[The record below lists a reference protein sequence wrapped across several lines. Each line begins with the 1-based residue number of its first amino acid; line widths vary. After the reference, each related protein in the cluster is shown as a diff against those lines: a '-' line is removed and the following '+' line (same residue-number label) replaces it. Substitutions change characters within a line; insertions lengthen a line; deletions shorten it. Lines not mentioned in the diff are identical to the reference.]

1 MRTIISFVAA
11 LLTASALSTGALAQ
25 TSQETVLGGLDN
37 PSGIAVQPETGFV
50 FVSDSAA
57 GKVIKFDPAKSP
69 AKAIDVITDFP
80 ISSYGK
86 GPKYAIGPLGLAFVD
101 KNTLVV
107 GGGGLADGAE
117 LLRVYDVSGDKP
129 IKADK
134 MKTKIGP
141 LTAGDVSIKGEGNF
155 YAVAISGNN
164 VYVASNG
171 DDTKGWV
178 LRADLGAGTPT
189 LEGFIAT
196 KEATGLDAP
205 VGITISPGGY
215 LVVGQMGE
223 ITVAGDSLLCYY
235 SLKDKKLISKLKI
248 GLHDIAGLA
257 YYKSDKNRLYAV
269 DFAWIKT
276 TDGGLFRLDSD
287 GKGGVNATKIESLDK
302 PSALAVGADG
312 AIYVTVF
319 GTAKK
324 DSKEKPGTVVKIT
337 GKL

>member
-1 MRTIISFVAA
+1 MRIIITLAAA
-11 LLTASALSTGALAQ
+11 LIITAAMNAGVLAA
-25 TSQETVLGGLDN
+25 EPVVVLKGLDN
-37 PSGIAVQPETGFV
+37 PCGIAVQPETGLV

-57 GKVIKFDPAKSP
+57 GKVVKFDPKKPGTS
-69 AKAIDVITDFP
+69 IDVITDFP
-80 ISSYGK
+80 ISTYGK
-86 GPKYAIGPLGLAFVD
+86 GPIYNIGPLGLAFLD

-107 GGGGLADGAE
+107 GGGGLEDGAE

-129 IKADK
+129 IKAKD
-134 MKTKIGP
+134 MKKKIGP

-155 YAVAISGNN
+155 YAVAIAGNT

-178 LRADLGAGTPT
+178 LRADLGADAPK

-196 KEATGLDAP
+196 KEATLVDAP
-205 VGITISPGGY
+205 VGIAIASNG
-215 LVVGQMGE
+215 LIVVGQMGE
-223 ITVAGDSLLCYY
+223 ITKEGDSLLTYY
-235 SLKDKKLISKLKI
+235 SAKKKKLVASHKI

-269 DFAWIKT
+269 DFAWIDTKQ
-276 TDGGLFRLDSD
+276 GGLFRLDSD

-337 GKL
+337 GNL